1 MKITTPLLFF
11 LLTSLPVSVYAGAL
25 REVELSDG
33 SVVQAE
39 VVGMRHGVYQLR
51 SNTLG
56 EFEVPESQVVA
67 IRTPHSEP
75 APGEPV
81 PAPASEWD
89 GDVASRQ
96 PQQTLPAAGELQ
108 QALTQDPAA
117 LNKIL
122 SLQNDPLVQS
132 ILSDES
138 TMQAVESGDLG
149 ALLNDPKIKALM
161 NHPTVQDL
169 GQSYGQ

>member
-11 LLTSLPVSVYAGAL
+11 LLTILPVSVYAGAV

-33 SVVQAE
+33 SVLQAE

-51 SNTLG
+51 SSTLG
-56 EFEVPESQVVA
+56 EFEVLESQVIA
-67 IRTPHSEP
+67 IRTHSEP
-75 APGEPV
+75 AP
-81 PAPASEWD
+81 APASEWAEWD
-89 GDVASRQ
+89 GDVASPQ
-96 PQQTLPAAGELQ
+96 PQQNLPAAGALQ

-117 LNKIL
+117 LNEIL

>member
-11 LLTSLPVSVYAGAL
+11 LLTCLPVSVYAGAV

-33 SVVQAE
+33 SVLQAE

-51 SNTLG
+51 SSTLG

-75 APGEPV
+75 AP
-81 PAPASEWD
+81 APASEWVEWD
-89 GDVASRQ
+89 GYVASPQ
-96 PQQTLPAAGELQ
+96 SQQTLPAAGALQ

>member
-11 LLTSLPVSVYAGAL
+11 LLTCLPVSVYAGAV

-33 SVVQAE
+33 SVLQAE

-51 SNTLG
+51 SSTLG

-75 APGEPV
+75 AP
-81 PAPASEWD
+81 APASD
-89 GDVASRQ
+89 GDVASPQ
-96 PQQTLPAAGELQ
+96 SQQTLPAAGALQ

>member
-11 LLTSLPVSVYAGAL
+11 LLTCLPVSVYAGTV

-39 VVGMRHGVYQLR
+39 VVSLRHGVYQLR
-51 SNTLG
+51 SSTLG

-67 IRTPHSEP
+67 IRTPHREP
-75 APGEPV
+75 GA
-81 PAPASEWD
+81 APASEWD
-89 GDVASRQ
+89 GDVASPL
-96 PQQTLPAAGELQ
+96 PQQTLPAAGDLQ